1 MNIQCKC
8 NLENVSLYLSYKNR
22 LRDIRYRN
30 FVRQRSRKHK

>member
-8 NLENVSLYLSYKNR
+8 NLENVGLYLSYKNR